1 MKHLI
6 GSNRLAWQLS
16 LALFALLLAVG
27 CTYIWITART
37 AKAYYQET
45 TQHLHAHV
53 AEHMLLEVE
62 PFVDGEVNEAAVGQ
76 IMHAMMAVNPLLEVY
91 IVSPEGQ
98 ILSYVVLDEEVEVS
112 RIDTQPVQE
121 FIKTKGANFVL
132 GDDPRNP
139 NQKAVFSA
147 APVMVSGNMLGY
159 IYMVLA
165 TQEYTGA
172 ADVFASSNFL
182 KMAGTTFFITL
193 LLAFLI
199 GMGLIYL
206 LTRHLRTV
214 VNTVGRFAA
223 GDTDARIAVNRN
235 DEWGILGNGFNEMAD
250 TIVGNMEALRQV
262 DKLRKELVANI
273 SHDLRSP
280 ISIIHG
286 YAETL
291 MLKYDTLSDTDK
303 LAYVQIM
310 IRNTERLNKMV
321 SDLFELT
328 RLESNLILLQAV
340 KLEITP
346 FITSLIEEFQ
356 LQAREQDIFLDI
368 DLPKDQPTVHADP
381 TLLERVLQNLL
392 ENAIKYTPSKGKIWL
407 DLKTDQG
414 SLILSISNTGP
425 GIADADLP
433 FLFDRYYKIAQPVSQ
448 AKSTGLGLAIV
459 KKIMDMHRAIISVTS
474 KPGEL
479 TTFKLVFPSA

>member
-6 GSNRLAWQLS
+6 GSNRLAWRLS
-16 LALFALLLAVG
+16 LALFAILLSVG
-27 CTYIWITART
+27 CTYIWLTART

-45 TQHLHAHV
+45 TQRLHAQV
-53 AEHMLLEVE
+53 AEHMLIEVE
-62 PFVDGEVNEAAVGQ
+62 PFVDGLVNEAAVGQ

-98 ILSYVVLDEEVEVS
+98 ILSYVVLDQEVEAS
-112 RIDTQPVQE
+112 SIDTQPVRE
-121 FIKTKGANFVL
+121 FISSKGANFVL

-147 APVMVSGNMLGY
+147 APVRVDGHMLGY

-165 TQEYTGA
+165 TEEYTGA

-182 KMAGTTFFITL
+182 KMAGSSFFLTL
-193 LLAFLI
+193 LLAFVI
-199 GMGLIYL
+199 GSGLILL
-206 LTRHLRTV
+206 LTRHVREV
-214 VNTVGRFAA
+214 VNTVKQFAT
-223 GDTDARIAVNRN
+223 GDHGARIAVKRN
-235 DEWGILGNGFNEMAD
+235 DEWGVLGNNFNDMAD
-250 TIVGNMEALRQV
+250 TIVQNIDALKQV

-291 MLKYDTLSDTDK
+291 TIKYHTLPDSEK
-303 LAYVQIM
+303 LAYLQIM

-328 RLESNLILLQAV
+328 RLESNLTPLQPV
-340 KLEITP
+340 KLAITP
-346 FITSLIEEFQ
+346 FLTAMIEEFQ
-356 LQAREQDIFLDI
+356 LQAREQDIFIDLDI
-368 DLPKDQPTVHADP
+368 PSDLPTVYADP

-392 ENAIKYTPSKGKIWL
+392 ENALKYTPTKGRIRL
-407 DLKTDQG
+407 DSRVESG
-414 SLILSISNTGP
+414 SLVVSISNTGP
-425 GIADADLP
+425 GISDSDLP
-433 FLFDRYYKIAQPVSQ
+433 FLFDRYYKVPQPDHQ
-448 AKSTGLGLAIV
+448 TKSTGLGLAIV

-474 KPGEL
+474 KPNEL
-479 TTFKLVFPSA
+479 TTFKLIFPSS